1 MVTVQEDYLIN
12 VEGDNVILG
21 LAADNHMKENVQ
33 RDRCRDQEEVNPPT
47 TGEALY
53 VEEIYLGEVVLTQVW
68 GLVFFQINQ
77 HGGEGKIHVGQGADE
92 VG

>member
-12 VEGDNVILG
+12 VEGDSVILG
-21 LAADNHMKENVQ
+21 LAADNHMKKDMQ
-33 RDRCRDQEEVNPPT
+33 PHRCRDQEEVNPPT